1 MIDRR
6 RLGFGALAL
15 VATSAHA
22 TSPALTHDLVPF
34 MDDLARDVAS
44 AGISRATFEAALG
57 GFAPDPKV
65 VALTRR
71 QSEFARPVGEYV
83 AGAVSASR
91 LGEGRQL
98 AARWAGVQ
106 DECRRR
112 DGVPATI
119 VLAIWA
125 QESGFGRATGG
136 FPTIRSLATLASIRY
151 RADTFRP
158 ELIAAL
164 RILEEEHAPP
174 GLLTGSWAGAMGQT
188 QFMPSSF
195 IAYAVDEDGDGRRD
209 IWTSTPDVVASIS
222 NFLAR
227 KGWRRGLPWGVE
239 IVLPPDAD
247 LTLHARD
254 MADWSA
260 MGVARADGA
269 SLPGGEGRLYLPA
282 GIAGPAFLLTENWE
296 VIRAY
301 NTSDSYALAIGHLSD
316 RLGGSGPLRR
326 PWPPGPGLTQPE
338 REEVHR
344 DLARRGLYGGTPDG
358 KFGAATRDAVR
369 RFQIA
374 RGLVPD
380 GYADRALLAAL
391 RVR

>member
-1 MIDRR
+1 M
-6 RLGFGALAL
+6 
-15 VATSAHA
+15 
-22 TSPALTHDLVPF
+22 
-34 MDDLARDVAS
+34 
-44 AGISRATFEAALG
+44 
-57 GFAPDPKV
+57 
-65 VALTRR
+65 
-71 QSEFARPVGEYV
+71 QGECE
-83 AGAVSASR
+83 S
-91 LGEGRQL
+91 
-98 AARWAGVQ
+98 
-106 DECRRR
+106 R
-112 DGVPATI
+112 DGVPAAV

-136 FPTIRSLATLASIRY
+136 FSTVRSLATLASIGY
-151 RADTFRP
+151 REDTFRP

-174 GLLTGSWAGAMGQT
+174 GLLTGSWAGAMGQA

-195 IAYAVDEDGDGRRD
+195 LAYAVDQDGDGQRD
-209 IWTSTPDVVASIS
+209 IWNSTPDVLGSIS

-227 KGWRRGLPWGVE
+227 KGWRRDLPWGFEVA
-239 IVLPPDAD
+239 LPPGLD

-254 MADWSA
+254 FSEWAA
-260 MGVARADGA
+260 MGFKCADGTA
-269 SLPGGEGRLYLPA
+269 LPGGGEGRLFLPA

-316 RLGGSGPLRR
+316 RIGGAVALRR
-326 PWPPGPGLTQPE
+326 PWPAGPGLTQAE

-344 DLARRGLYGGTPDG
+344 DLSRRGLYRGTPDG

-369 RFQIA
+369 RFQIE

>member
-1 MIDRR
+1 M
-6 RLGFGALAL
+6 
-15 VATSAHA
+15 
-22 TSPALTHDLVPF
+22 PF
-34 MDDLARDVAS
+34 LDEFAREAAS
-44 AGISRATFEAALG
+44 AGISRATVEAALG
-57 GFAPDPKV
+57 GFTPDPKV

-71 QSEFARPVGEYV
+71 QSEFARPIGAYV
-83 AGAVSASR
+83 AGAVSAARVS
-91 LGEGRQL
+91 EGRQI

-106 DECRRR
+106 GEVERR
-112 DGVPATI
+112 DGVPAAI

-151 RADTFRP
+151 REDTFRP

-174 GLLTGSWAGAMGQT
+174 GLLTGSWAGAMGQA

-195 IAYAVDEDGDGRRD
+195 LAYAVDEDGDGRRD
-209 IWTSTPDVVASIS
+209 IWSSTPDVLASIS

-227 KGWRRGLPWGVE
+227 HGWRRDLPWGCEV
-239 IVLPPDAD
+239 VLPSGID
-247 LTLHARD
+247 LTLHARG
-254 MADWSA
+254 MAEWAA

-269 SLPGGEGRLYLPA
+269 ALPDGEGRLFLPA

-296 VIRAY
+296 VVRAY

-326 PWPPGPGLTQPE
+326 PWGPGPGLTQAE

>member
-6 RLGFGALAL
+6 RLGIGALAL
-15 VATSAHA
+15 AANPAHA
-22 TSPALTHDLVPF
+22 AGAFAPVPDEF
-34 MDDLARDVAS
+34 ARAAAS
-44 AGISRATFEAALG
+44 AGLARATVEAALG
-57 GFAPDPKV
+57 GFTPDPKV
-65 VALTRR
+65 IALTRR
-71 QSEFARPVGEYV
+71 QSEFARPIGAYVG
-83 AGAVSASR
+83 GAVSAAR
-91 LGEGRQL
+91 LDEGRRL

-106 DECRRR
+106 GEVERR
-112 DGVPATI
+112 DGVPGAV

-136 FPTIRSLATLASIRY
+136 FQTIRSLATLASIRY
-151 RADTFRP
+151 REDVFRP

-174 GLLTGSWAGAMGQT
+174 GLLTGSWAGAMGQA

-195 IAYAVDEDGDGRRD
+195 LAYAVDQDGDGRRD
-209 IWTSTPDVVASIS
+209 IWTSTPDVLASIS

-227 KGWRRGLPWGVE
+227 HGWRRGLPWGCEV
-239 IVLPPDAD
+239 VLPQGLD
-247 LTLHARD
+247 LTLHARG
-254 MADWSA
+254 MAEWSA
-260 MGVARADGA
+260 MGVACADGA
-269 SLPGGEGRLYLPA
+269 ALPGGGSQSLGRLFLPA

-296 VIRAY
+296 VVRAY

-316 RLGGSGPLRR
+316 RLAGSGPLRR
-326 PWPPGPGLTQPE
+326 PWPAGPGLTQAE

-369 RFQIA
+369 RFQIE

>member
-6 RLGFGALAL
+6 GFGLGALAL
-15 VATSAHA
+15 TAN
-22 TSPALTHDLVPF
+22 SP
-34 MDDLARDVAS
+34 LAAGEFAPAPDEFAREAAS
-44 AGISRATFEAALG
+44 AGISRATIEAALG
-57 GFAPDPKV
+57 GFTPDPKV

-71 QSEFARPVGEYV
+71 QSEFARPIGEYV
-83 AGAVSASR
+83 AGAVPAARVS
-91 LGEGRQL
+91 EGRQL
-98 AARWAGVQ
+98 AARWAGVL
-106 DECRRR
+106 DRIERR
-112 DGVPATI
+112 DGVPAAI
-119 VLAIWA
+119 VLAIWS

-136 FPTIRSLATLASIRY
+136 FSTIRSLATLASIRY

-174 GLLTGSWAGAMGQT
+174 GLLTGSWAGAMGQA

-195 IAYAVDEDGDGRRD
+195 LAYAVDQDGDGRRD
-209 IWTSTPDVVASIS
+209 IWTSTPDVLASIS

-239 IVLPPDAD
+239 VVLPSGID
-247 LTLHARD
+247 LTLHARG
-254 MADWSA
+254 MAEWSA

-269 SLPGGEGRLYLPA
+269 ALPGGNQSLGRLFLPA

-296 VIRAY
+296 VVRAY

-316 RLGGSGPLRR
+316 RLGGAAPLRL
-326 PWPPGPGLTQPE
+326 PWGPGPGLTQAE

-369 RFQIA
+369 RFQIE

>member
-6 RLGFGALAL
+6 RFGLGGLALAANSAL
-15 VATSAHA
+15 AAGEFAPFLDEFAREAT
-22 TSPALTHDLVPF
+22 
-34 MDDLARDVAS
+34 S

-57 GFAPDPKV
+57 GFTPDPKV
-65 VALTRR
+65 VAMTHR
-71 QSEFARPVGEYV
+71 QSEFSRPVGDYV
-83 AGAVSASR
+83 AGAISPAR
-91 LGEGRQL
+91 LAEGRQL

-106 DECRRR
+106 EECRRR
-112 DGVPATI
+112 DGVPPTI

-136 FPTIRSLATLASIRY
+136 FSTVRSLATLASIGY

-174 GLLTGSWAGAMGQT
+174 GLLTGSWAGAMGQV

-195 IAYAVDEDGDGRRD
+195 LVYAVDQDGDGRRD
-209 IWTSTPDVVASIS
+209 IWTSTPDVLASIS

-227 KGWRRGLPWGVE
+227 KGWRRDLPWGVE
-239 IVLPPDAD
+239 IVLPQGAD

-254 MADWSA
+254 MAQWSA
-260 MGVARADGA
+260 MGVVSADGA
-269 SLPGGEGRLYLPA
+269 AFPGGEGRLYLPA

-316 RLGGSGPLRR
+316 RLAGSGPLRR
-326 PWPPGPGLTQPE
+326 PWGPGPGLTQAE

-344 DLARRGLYGGTPDG
+344 DLARRGLYGGTLDG

-369 RFQIA
+369 RYQIE

>member
-6 RLGFGALAL
+6 GFGIGALAL
-15 VATSAHA
+15 TANSAHA
-22 TSPALTHDLVPF
+22 AGEFAPVPDEF
-34 MDDLARDVAS
+34 AREAAS
-44 AGISRATFEAALG
+44 AGISRATIEAALG
-57 GFAPDPKV
+57 GFTPDPKV

-71 QSEFARPVGEYV
+71 QSEFARPIGEYV
-83 AGAVSASR
+83 AGAVSAAR

-106 DECRRR
+106 GEVERR
-112 DGVPATI
+112 DGVPATV

-136 FPTIRSLATLASIRY
+136 FSTIRSLATLASIRY
-151 RADTFRP
+151 REDIFRP

-164 RILEEEHAPP
+164 RIVEEEHAPP
-174 GLLTGSWAGAMGQT
+174 GLLTGSWAGAMGQA

-195 IAYAVDEDGDGRRD
+195 LAYAVDEDGDGRRD
-209 IWTSTPDVVASIS
+209 IWTSTPDVLASIS

-227 KGWRRGLPWGVE
+227 KGWRPGLPWGYEVA
-239 IVLPPDAD
+239 LPSRID
-247 LTLHARD
+247 LTLHVRG
-254 MADWSA
+254 MAQWSA
-260 MGVARADGA
+260 MGVARTDGA
-269 SLPGGEGRLYLPA
+269 ALPDGEGRLFLPA

-296 VIRAY
+296 VVRAY

-316 RLGGSGPLRR
+316 RLGGAASLRR
-326 PWPPGPGLTQPE
+326 PWPAGPGLNQAE
-338 REEVHR
+338 RGEVHR
-344 DLARRGLYGGTPDG
+344 DLARRGLYGGMPDG

-369 RFQIA
+369 RFQVE

>member
-6 RLGFGALAL
+6 QFAIGALAL
-15 VATSAHA
+15 TANSAHA
-22 TSPALTHDLVPF
+22 AGEFAPVPDEF
-34 MDDLARDVAS
+34 AREAAS
-44 AGISRATFEAALG
+44 AGISRATIEAALG
-57 GFAPDPKV
+57 GFTPDPKII
-65 VALTRR
+65 ALTGR
-71 QSEFARPVGEYV
+71 QSEFARPIGAYV
-83 AGAVSASR
+83 AGAVSAAR
-91 LGEGRQL
+91 LAEGRQL
-98 AARWAGVQ
+98 AARWAGVL
-106 DECRRR
+106 DRIERR
-112 DGVPATI
+112 DGVPAPI

-151 RADTFRP
+151 REDIFRP

-174 GLLTGSWAGAMGQT
+174 GLLTGSWAGAMGQA

-195 IAYAVDEDGDGRRD
+195 LAYAVDEDGDGRRD
-209 IWTSTPDVVASIS
+209 IWTSTPDVLASIS

-227 KGWRRGLPWGVE
+227 KGWRRGLPWGCEV
-239 IVLPPDAD
+239 VLPAGLD

-254 MADWSA
+254 MAEWSA
-260 MGVARADGA
+260 MGVERADGA
-269 SLPGGEGRLYLPA
+269 ALPGGEGRLFLPA

-296 VIRAY
+296 VVRAY

-316 RLGGSGPLRR
+316 RLGGAAPLRR
-326 PWPPGPGLTQPE
+326 PWGPGPGLTQAE

>member
-6 RLGFGALAL
+6 RLILGGLAL
-15 VATSAHA
+15 TTNSAHA
-22 TSPALTHDLVPF
+22 MDEFAPF
-34 MDDLARDVAS
+34 GDEFASDVAQ
-44 AGISRATFEAALG
+44 AGISRATFEAALA
-57 GFAPDPKV
+57 GFTPDPKV

-71 QSEFARPVGEYV
+71 QSEFSRPIGAYV
-83 AGAVSASR
+83 AGAVSAAR
-91 LGEGRQL
+91 LAEGRQL
-98 AARWAGVQ
+98 AVRWAGVQ

-112 DGVPATI
+112 DGVPATV

-136 FPTIRSLATLASIRY
+136 FSTIRSLATLASIGY

-174 GLLTGSWAGAMGQT
+174 GMLTGSWAGAMGQT

-195 IAYAVDEDGDGRRD
+195 LAYAVDEDGDGRRD
-209 IWTSTPDVVASIS
+209 IWSSTPDVLASIS

-227 KGWRRGLPWGVE
+227 KGWRRDLPWGVE
-239 IVLPPDAD
+239 VVLPPGAD
-247 LTLHARD
+247 LILHARD
-254 MADWSA
+254 MAAWSA
-260 MGVARADGA
+260 MGVAPADGTA
-269 SLPGGEGRLYLPA
+269 LPGGEGRLFLPA

-316 RLGGSGPLRR
+316 RLGGSAPLRQ
-326 PWPPGPGLTQPE
+326 PWPAGPGLTQAE

-344 DLARRGLYGGTPDG
+344 DLTRRGLYRGTPDG

-369 RFQIA
+369 RFQIG